1 MSTRKGNHVWSK
13 EDNMVALY
21 YYRFG
26 TQHLEMSD
34 SQVANKIGTTLA
46 SLKMQAKNFEMLDTG
61 VSGLSDYSQIQQEVF
76 YEFGKVPRYTL
87 FLKVKE
93 HLDLDKFIMDKLLKQ
108 KSLNGLRKLVR
119 IES

>member
-1 MSTRKGNHVWSK
+1 MSRKGNHVWSR

-34 SQVANKIGTTLA
+34 SQVAHKLGTTLA

-61 VSGLSDYSQIQQEVF
+61 RSGLSDYSKTQEEVF
-76 YEFGKVPRYTL
+76 EKYSKVARYTL
-87 FLKVKE
+87 FLEVKK
-93 HLDLDKFIMDKLLKQ
+93 HLDLDNYILQKLVNQ
-108 KSLNGLRKLVR
+108 KSMGGMRRLVKLNG
-119 IES
+119 